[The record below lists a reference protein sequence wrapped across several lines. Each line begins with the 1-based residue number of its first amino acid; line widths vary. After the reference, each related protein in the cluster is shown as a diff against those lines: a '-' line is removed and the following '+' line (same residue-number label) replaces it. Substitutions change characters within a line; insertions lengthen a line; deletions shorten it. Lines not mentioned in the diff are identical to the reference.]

1 MYDTNID
8 EELNGDFGTAENDDG
23 SGNDNKENTPR
34 QKGRTIKNN
43 NINKPFSPTVKETF
57 LKATHNKDTNE
68 EDKDETM
75 DTNYN

>member
-1 MYDTNID
+1 MYDINID
-8 EELNGDFGTAENDDG
+8 EELNGDFGTAENDDD

-57 LKATHNKDTNE
+57 LMETNE
-68 EDKDETM
+68 EDKDETSYTQEE
-75 DTNYN
+75 DKY